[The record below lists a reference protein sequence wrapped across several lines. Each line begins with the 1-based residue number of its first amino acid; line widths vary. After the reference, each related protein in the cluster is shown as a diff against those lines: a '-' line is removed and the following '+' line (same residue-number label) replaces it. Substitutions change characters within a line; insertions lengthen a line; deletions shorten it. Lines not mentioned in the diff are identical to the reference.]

1 MEAAKK
7 RLGILVVHGIGGPAP
22 GETLTN
28 LADALEVEGYITYR
42 GELLDERRRCPPDP
56 DQAGTLLEERLVRG
70 GPLPVQLAYGYPLE
84 GDDAEVLPPIVLA
97 EAFWADITRLPGGI
111 VGVLRGYFDIF
122 FNMIILIRTA
132 APSVS
137 SYLRKMVARTED
149 TELFRKMES
158 IRGARPAAF
167 RRPFAGLVSW
177 MSITTTRII
186 SGPVAAANLFLMVL
200 SLILLLS
207 APFLLFG
214 PELVERDPA
223 VTPLNRV
230 TSVVASAITI
240 ALLAIIAVAV
250 NCKLRCRKAKPYR
263 LGAPPELL
271 MAFCH
276 WLFVIAVLACGELLA
291 SWCFQYPQGAAA
303 IQFAAFHLPWYLV
316 IVLGGLLLPLLVI
329 LLSLTYLARVLF
341 FDQPD
346 LEIICLAPLL
356 QAALWMILLP
366 EFWRILIA
374 VYPASL
380 TPEICALVPSLM
392 ASEPDAGAACG
403 YAGSYFEW
411 EGLQAFTML
420 VFFLVAVMFFI
431 ARTLGLRKACV
442 APGNLYRAIL
452 NKPVSAVLSLLMI
465 FAGVQVLGSTLH
477 VLNLAAEAL
486 PLPDELAALMP
497 LSDGLHAAITGL
509 AAYVD
514 VQVLGE
520 SLKKA
525 LTAMK
530 DWLLGFEI
538 LKASPIVIAVM
549 MSFGL
554 ESLRQAMSLADEIIS
569 YLQYNGAAARKREF
583 EVYAKIRGSGGGE
596 ALNDILAEIDRRRP
610 IRRCFN
616 QALNCLLKDYDVTHL
631 LIISHSQGTVIAL
644 DELNEDSQNYPKRLH
659 NRGADVDVTWVTMG
673 SPIAHLYQYYFP
685 SCYPAFHE
693 GKRNTDG
700 SVCVASYWNNLV
712 MRVDRWVNL
721 YRADDFVGTTM
732 GLGDEMVLRRRVDNT
747 DDPLVFR
754 EQCVGHGGH
763 GNYWSDTEVLNV
775 LGKLLCHH
783 GYGNN
788 RRNPVEVWKELEPRS
803 VEHLARS

>member
-42 GELLDERRRCPPDP
+42 GDLLDERRRCPPDP
-56 DQAGTLLEERLVRG
+56 DQAGTRLEERLVRG
-70 GPLPVQLAYGYPLE
+70 GPLPAQLAYGYPLE
-84 GDDAEVLPPIVLA
+84 GDDAEELQPIVLA
-97 EAFWADITRLPGGI
+97 EAFWADITKLPGGI

-137 SYLRKMVARTED
+137 SYLRKMIARTDD

-167 RRPFAGLVSW
+167 RRPFVGMVSW
-177 MSITTTRII
+177 MSIMTTRII
-186 SGPVAAANLFLMVL
+186 SGPVAAANTFLMVL
-200 SLILLLS
+200 ALILLLA
-207 APFLLFG
+207 APFLLHG
-214 PELVERDPA
+214 PELVDRDPA
-223 VTPLNRV
+223 VTPLNWQ
-230 TSVVASAITI
+230 TSIVASGIAILLVAIT
-240 ALLAIIAVAV
+240 ALVLYS
-250 NCKLRCRKAKPYR
+250 KLRCRKAKKFR

-271 MAFCH
+271 MAFCR
-276 WLFVIAVLACGELLA
+276 WLLIIAVLAVVELLA
-291 SWCFQYPQGAAA
+291 LWFFQDTQGTPA
-303 IQFAAFHLPWYLV
+303 IQFAAYHLAYYLIV
-316 IVLGGLLLPLLVI
+316 VLGGLLLPLLVI

-341 FDQPD
+341 FQQPD

-356 QAALWMILLP
+356 QSALWMILLP

-392 ASEPDAGAACG
+392 ASEPDSGAACG

-411 EGLQAFTML
+411 EGLQAFSIL
-420 VFFLVAVMFFI
+420 VMFLVAVMFFV
-431 ARTLGLRKACV
+431 ARTLGLRKACK

-452 NKPVSAVLSLLMI
+452 NKPVSAVLALLMA
-465 FAGVQVLGSTLH
+465 FAGLH
-477 VLNLAAEAL
+477 VLGATGQLLYLAADTL
-486 PLPDELAALMP
+486 PLPDELLALAP
-497 LSDGLHAAITGL
+497 LS
-509 AAYVD
+509 
-514 VQVLGE
+514 E
-520 SLKKA
+520 SLYATIAQFDIHSLSEPLMGA
-525 LTAMK
+525 LTGMK
-530 DWLLGFEI
+530 NWLLGFEI
-538 LKASPIVIAVM
+538 LKASPIVIAVI

-583 EVYAKIRGSGGGE
+583 EVYAHIRESGDSE
-596 ALNDILAEIDRRRP
+596 ELNGILAEIDRRRP

-644 DELNEDSQNYPKRLH
+644 DELNEDSQNYPRRLH
-659 NRGADVDVTWVTMG
+659 NRDTDVAVTWVTMG

-685 SCYPAFHE
+685 SCYPPFHE
-693 GKRNTDG
+693 GMGNTDG
-700 SVCVASYWNNLV
+700 SVRVASYWNNLV

-732 GLGDEMVLRRRVDNT
+732 GLGDEMVLRHRSGKAGGE
-747 DDPLVFR
+747 LYFS

-763 GNYWSDTEVLNV
+763 GNYWSDTEVLRV
-775 LGKLLCHH
+775 LGELLCDH
-783 GYGNN
+783 GYGNK
-788 RRNPVEVWKELEPRS
+788 RRNPVEVWRDLEPRS
-803 VEHLARS
+803 VKHLSRS